1 MQVFKNNQVC
11 KIDMTGFYIY
21 FILKENIYIIQFISK
36 HNQFESLNMS
46 MVPQIENPTH
56 KLDIWVC
63 LKPTLVRESFQTK
76 TIKSVIMIIPCRNKV
91 KEARSICSLIL
102 KIV

>member
-11 KIDMTGFYIY
+11 KIDITCFYIY
-21 FILKENIYIIQFISK
+21 FILKENSYIIQFISK

-56 KLDIWVC
+56 KLDISTS
-63 LKPTLVRESFQTK
+63 KK
-76 TIKSVIMIIPCRNKV
+76 
-91 KEARSICSLIL
+91 
-102 KIV
+102 